1 MAWELIINSF
11 FGIFAG
17 MIIGIERQWQKK
29 LAGMKTT
36 TLVCFGACLFVTLSA
51 LIVDDGSP
59 TRIAAQVVSGIGFL
73 AGGVIIRDGYSVS
86 GINTAAT
93 LWCSAAV
100 GVIIGAGFQLE
111 GIICSIILMLINVF
125 LSSASRKVDNINIAR
140 HTDTT
145 HYYVSVTC
153 LETQEIDVRTIILHD
168 LNQLQLNF
176 NQIICGN
183 PEEGKVTILI
193 DLERSERDYGTDL
206 RVKHLIERLLLEK
219 TIQEVQILG
228 SDRMVD

>member
-11 FGIFAG
+11 FGILAG

-36 TLVCFGACLFVTLSA
+36 TLVCFGACLFVTLSM
-51 LIVDDGSP
+51 LITDDGSP

-93 LWCSAAV
+93 VWCSAAV
-100 GVIIGAGFQLE
+100 GVIIGAGFKIE
-111 GIICSIILMLINVF
+111 GILCALILMSINIF
-125 LSSASRKVDNINIAR
+125 LSSASRKVDTLSIAH
-140 HTDTT
+140 HTDPK
-145 HYYVSVTC
+145 HFYLSVTC
-153 LETQEIDVRTIILHD
+153 LEKEEIHVRTVILND

-176 NQIICGN
+176 NQIICG
-183 PEEGKVTILI
+183 EAEKEKVTILI

-206 RVKHLIERLLLEK
+206 RMKHLVERLLLEK
-219 TIQEVQILG
+219 TIMEVQILG
-228 SDRMVD
+228 PDRIE